1 MVRYTMGGRKIKD
14 EISESEKVSAE
25 VLNENTFAS
34 AEKKN
39 EDESNRNISVK
50 RDETDI
56 DFETFLIRSSPA
68 YEKLLRDIYLSLPGN
83 NVLETCRNDVN
94 LSGSGIAVPSR
105 KGVKVMITGSAFG
118 IPGSFTNVFSD
129 SNFGILMEGRN
140 LIEPIDENFFKKFIE
155 KGITRLDKKPDGS
168 AELIRLDDSSK
179 VVHLAGKLGGFDL
192 GEEFGVPKELVNVLD
207 ISSQLVFAAG
217 LLALKDAGIPLVKKY
232 FQTTTGSFLPEK
244 WELPSEMQEDTG
256 IIFASAFPGYDSLI
270 NQISEFYTS
279 RISQSVGE
287 ERDRIYGI
295 LKERIRG
302 TDLERDLDKWYKEA
316 SAEMTRPY
324 ELPRYLIFMTLS
336 MGHSQFAQYIKAK
349 GPNTQ
354 VNSACASST
363 LGAAIA
369 QDWIQSGRCKRVIV
383 LGGDAPSTDRMLEWM
398 GSGMLSL
405 GALTTEKDVRKAAIP
420 FGKNRNGLIL
430 GAGASALILE
440 AEEEP
445 ERRGMNPIT
454 ELLGSHIG
462 NSAFHGSRL
471 DVAHI
476 ARSLDKFISK
486 MEREHEIK
494 REDLPSDMLFMS
506 HETYT
511 PARGG
516 SSAAEAES
524 LSRTFGE
531 MAKEILIINTKGYT
545 GHAFGACIE
554 DPLLVKCLD
563 KGVAFPIANLNEVD
577 EQFEGFNL
585 SRGGEHNRHYG
596 LRLAAG
602 FGSQL
607 AFLLMKRS
615 DTREKFSSKE
625 KYEKWLGSITTTQ
638 PADLEVIQ
646 NVLRLKDHGRKNL
659 ISHRAIRKESSK
671 IGYDKKESRIKE
683 DEDFEK
689 IKDQILLIINRK
701 IGIPLEKLDVDA
713 DLKLDLGVD
722 SVTHVELFASV
733 RIHFKLPKDEGVYL
747 RNYPTIRDIIK
758 YILVQQSPLK
768 QEQRGDYVK

>member
-1 MVRYTMGGRKIKD
+1 MGGIKIMDPK
-14 EISESEKVSAE
+14 
-25 VLNENTFAS
+25 
-34 AEKKN
+34 
-39 EDESNRNISVK
+39 
-50 RDETDI
+50 
-56 DFETFLIRSSPA
+56 FE
-68 YEKLLRDIYLSLPGN
+68 
-83 NVLETCRNDVN
+83 NDVN
-94 LSGSGIAVPSR
+94 LSGRGLSLPHQKSVR
-105 KGVKVMITGSAFG
+105 VMISGSAFG
-118 IPGSFTNVFSD
+118 VPGSFTNVFSD
-129 SNFGILMEGRN
+129 RNFGILMEGRN
-140 LIEPIDENFFKKFIE
+140 LIEPINEDFFERFIE
-155 KGITRLDKKPDGS
+155 KGITRLNKKPDGS
-168 AELIRLDDSSK
+168 AELSKLDDSSK
-179 VVHLAGKLGGFDL
+179 VIHLAGKLGGFDL
-192 GEEFGVPKELVNVLD
+192 GEEFGVPKDLVNGLD
-207 ISSQLVFAAG
+207 ITSQLLFAAG

-232 FQTTTGSFLPEK
+232 FQTSIGSFLPEK
-244 WELPSEMQEDTG
+244 WELPLEMQEDTG

-270 NQISEFYTS
+270 SQISEFYTS
-279 RISQSVGE
+279 KISQSIGR
-287 ERDRIYGI
+287 ERDRIYEI
-295 LKERIRG
+295 LKERVRG
-302 TDLERDLDKWYKEA
+302 ADIENEIDKWYNEA
-316 SAEMTRPY
+316 STEISKPY
-324 ELPRYLIFMTLS
+324 ELPRYLIFKILS

-363 LGAAIA
+363 LGVAIA

-383 LGGDAPSTDRMLEWM
+383 LGVDAPSTDRMLEWV

-405 GALTTEKDVRKAAIP
+405 GALTIEKDVSKAAIP

-430 GAGASALILE
+430 GAGASALVLE
-440 AEEEP
+440 AEGEP
-445 ERRGMNPIT
+445 ERRGMNPIA

-476 ARSLDKFISK
+476 AQSLDRFISK

-524 LSRTFGE
+524 LSKTFGE
-531 MAKEILIINTKGYT
+531 MAKKILIINTKGYT

-554 DPLLVKCLD
+554 DPLLVKCLE
-563 KGVAFPIANLNEVD
+563 KGVAFPIANLNEID

-607 AFLLMKRS
+607 AILLMKRC
-615 DTREKFSSKE
+615 DNREKFSSKE
-625 KYEKWLGSITTTQ
+625 KYEKWLGSITTTL
-638 PADLEVIQ
+638 PAELEVVK

-659 ISHRAIRKESSK
+659 IFHRAVRKESSK
-671 IGYDKKESRIKE
+671 ISYEKKESRIKE
-683 DEDFEK
+683 DEVFEK
-689 IKDQILLIINRK
+689 IKDQILNIIAQRA
-701 IGIPLEKLDVDA
+701 GIPIKELDIDA

-722 SVTHVELFASV
+722 SVKQVEIFDSV
-733 RIHFKLPKDEGVYL
+733 RIYFNLPKDEGVYL
-747 RNYPTIRDIIK
+747 RNYLTIRQIIE
-758 YILVQQSPLK
+758 YILVQQSQLK
-768 QEQRGDYVK
+768 KEKEVIV